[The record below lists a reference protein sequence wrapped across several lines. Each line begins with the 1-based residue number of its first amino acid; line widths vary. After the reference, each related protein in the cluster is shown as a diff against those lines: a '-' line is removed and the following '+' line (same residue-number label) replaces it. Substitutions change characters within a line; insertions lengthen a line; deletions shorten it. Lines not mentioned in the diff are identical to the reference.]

1 MADTKHVG
9 RLKGSKA
16 KVVVVYRTLP
26 GDSKSALV
34 IETAKLNAQ
43 DHDSLIKAVESNEGQ
58 TAFELYEVLNRTR
71 TSSGDVMLPKFHKF
85 ANMQSVP
92 TSEVEMTP
100 NPTTSVALDE
110 LNKIIANQRGV
121 SIDELSVKE
130 GVTSNVATPTAKVM
144 TDDQIASKMRS
155 DADRLYKEAARL
167 RKEAETLSP
176 TKKSK
181 TEKTE

>member
-71 TSSGDVMLPKFHKF
+71 SSSGDVMLPKFHKF
-85 ANMQSVP
+85 ANLQSVP

-110 LNKIIANQRGV
+110 LNKIIANQKGV
-121 SIDELSVKE
+121 SINELSVKE
-130 GVTSNVATPTAKVM
+130 GVTSNVATPTANVM

-176 TKKSK
+176 KKSK
-181 TEKTE
+181 TETAE

>member
-9 RLKGSKA
+9 RLKGSGNKI
-16 KVVVVYRTLP
+16 VVVYRTLP

-34 IETAKLNAQ
+34 IETAKLAEA
-43 DHDSLIKAVESNEGQ
+43 DHDSLMKAVESNEGQ

-71 TSSGDVMLPKFHKF
+71 TPSGDVMLAKFHKF

-92 TSEVEMTP
+92 TSEIEMTP

-130 GVTSNVATPTAKVM
+130 GVTSNVATPTANVM

-167 RKEAETLSP
+167 RKEAEALSP
-176 TKKSK
+176 KKSK
-181 TEKTE
+181 TEKAE